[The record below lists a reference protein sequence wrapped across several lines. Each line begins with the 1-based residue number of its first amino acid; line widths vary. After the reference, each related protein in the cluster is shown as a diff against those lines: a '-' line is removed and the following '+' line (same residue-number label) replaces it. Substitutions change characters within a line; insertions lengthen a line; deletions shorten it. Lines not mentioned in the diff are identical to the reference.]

1 MSKLGPIVAGG
12 FEKMHYFLKK
22 LFHFDL
28 GQSIKTAN

>member
-1 MSKLGPIVAGG
+1 MSKPVLIVAGG

-22 LFHFDL
+22 LFHIDL